1 MDNSIDLINYGFY
14 KTSLKKKN
22 IVMSKDHDDTAT
34 RTKRAKHGFWR
45 VGLTERH
52 FISKYSTSSTES
64 LVCSAISRI
73 GIVRFSDDRL
83 QVDKAVTEL
92 SLAHDSTRCPR
103 ELPENDFHQAKNV
116 DLFK

>member
-1 MDNSIDLINYGFY
+1 MKHGQLHQPDQSCLLQDEPEEEKNHSNV
-14 KTSLKKKN
+14 KTMMMLPQEQ
-22 IVMSKDHDDTAT
+22 
-34 RTKRAKHGFWR
+34 KRAKHSFWR
-45 VGLTERH
+45 VGLTERL
-52 FISKYSTSSTES
+52 FISRYSTSSTES

-92 SLAHDSTRCPR
+92 SLR
-103 ELPENDFHQAKNV
+103 ELPRNGFHQAKNV